1 MKERRRPWLPGTSP
15 TSNREKPWE
24 PIRRTVK
31 SPLIASVGSGTAASV
46 QPARGRHLRHCSD
59 SARLQRTCTVFA
71 DWPACVLVPSRP
83 REFHPEPSLIRTGYS
98 RIIRLV
104 PSREGC
110 RLPLNEG
117 LLPANQLAQIS
128 GDDLRS
134 SPITG
139 PTSLLRGGPP
149 FDQLPPLTCQT
160 TIRSRPTGVTLNFLK
175 AAASA
180 VSRVGAI
187 TDPSSM
193 LGLPIRYTN
202 QSSVSAGSPMSE
214 F

>member
-1 MKERRRPWLPGTSP
+1 VSAPPIDLWPRIVARCAVPTDTHALLVAKLDDAARIRQGSEATRTRHALHEPYRPCRVGPGNFTPSP
-15 TSNREKPWE
+15 S
-24 PIRRTVK
+24 
-31 SPLIASVGSGTAASV
+31 
-46 QPARGRHLRHCSD
+46 Q
-59 SARLQRTCTVFA
+59 
-71 DWPACVLVPSRP
+71 
-83 REFHPEPSLIRTGYS
+83 IRTGYS
-98 RIIRLV
+98 RIIRLL